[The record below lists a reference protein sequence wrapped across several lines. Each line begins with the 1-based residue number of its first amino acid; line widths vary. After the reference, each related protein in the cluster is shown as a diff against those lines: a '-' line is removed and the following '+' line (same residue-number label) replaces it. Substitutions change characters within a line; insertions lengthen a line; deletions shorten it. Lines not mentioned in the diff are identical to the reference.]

1 MITTTQA
8 WKNYFVDSSVCAVQ
22 MSIRLTNGVT
32 LTINTD
38 RIMEGSLTINDEICQ
53 VGDIDIGSTVSQ
65 EIRFDISNHDGR
77 MNGYNFNGARCILY
91 LIAGTSIQKGVYYLY
106 TSNNVGRVISLYGY
120 DHMAD
125 EVYNTPLNS
134 STSFSGMTCLQA
146 VQSLGFTL
154 ASTSFPNNSYVLP
167 TITVGDMGD
176 EVTARDVLGW
186 ICEICGCYAR
196 YNNLGSLVIK
206 PLGILEFGNNLD
218 GGMFVDEGNKLPYP
232 YKDTTKTMNGI
243 TWTDIGDGRVQARG
257 HATGDSVF
265 RLTDDIDNSD
275 FYIEDEYYTISNGIG
290 SSITRAF
297 VIDGIV
303 GNNSKNTK
311 SFNALLVDDD
321 TIYDRDYTI
330 NTEGYSKF
338 GSIVLKIREGTS
350 GNLIFKPMFNVGKT
364 AREYISYAD
373 SLNIHED
380 SADGGLFMGA
390 YGRNKLP
397 YPYAE
402 RTKTENGLS
411 FYTVT
416 DTGSQ
421 ILVYGTATA
430 DTTFMLQQD
439 MELPVGRYM
448 LWGIDGGSMDTYRM
462 VMYRKEG
469 STYQSVAVCFD
480 GASVEPNL
488 SVTNY
493 FTVESGEEYTLR
505 IIVNEGSYMGDD
517 YASGTLL
524 KPMILS
530 ATDADSTWEY
540 YMKAWTAGDAED
552 GGLFGFWNRSGV
564 TILSESDAT
573 ALSKIMQEPTV
584 SNERFMVT
592 GVKVTNTDI
601 EESVGTDDYMIEIID
616 NPFVTTWQVAQAI
629 ASQVY
634 AVVSGVNFYPFS
646 VSWSADPSFEAG
658 DLVSFECLGRKFTT
672 ICTSFN
678 YTLGNMSQI
687 SCNESDLNNT

>member
-8 WKNYFVDSSVCAVQ
+8 WKNYFVNSSVCAVQ

-32 LTINTD
+32 LTLNTD
-38 RIMEGSLTINDEICQ
+38 RIMEGSLSINDEICQ

-77 MNGYNFNGARCILY
+77 MNGYNFNGSRCILY

-125 EVYNTPLNS
+125 EVYNTPLDS

-196 YNNLGSLVIK
+196 YNNLGRLAIK
-206 PLGILEFGNNLD
+206 TLGILSFGDDLD
-218 GGMFVDEGNKLPYP
+218 GGTWDSNSEFVD
-232 YKDTTKTMNGI
+232 
-243 TWTDIGDGRVQARG
+243 
-257 HATGDSVF
+257 
-265 RLTDDIDNSD
+265 
-275 FYIEDEYYTISNGIG
+275 
-290 SSITRAF
+290 
-297 VIDGIV
+297 
-303 GNNSKNTK
+303 
-311 SFNALLVDDD
+311 VDD
-321 TIYDRDYTI
+321 
-330 NTEGYSKF
+330 
-338 GSIVLKIREGTS
+338 
-350 GNLIFKPMFNVGKT
+350 
-364 AREYISYAD
+364 
-373 SLNIHED
+373 
-380 SADGGLFMGA
+380 ADGGLFIGA

-397 YPYAE
+397 YPYVDG
-402 RTKTENGLS
+402 TKTENGLS

-439 MELPVGRYM
+439 MELPVGKYK

-469 STYQSVAVCFD
+469 NTYQSVAVCFD

-493 FTVESGEEYTLR
+493 FTVGSGEEYTLR
-505 IIVNEGSYMGDD
+505 IIVNEDTDMGED

-530 ATDADSTWEY
+530 ATDSDNTWEY
-540 YMKAWTAGDAED
+540 YRKAWTAGEPYD
-552 GGLFGFWNRSGV
+552 GGLFGFWNRSDV
-564 TILSESDAT
+564 TILSEDDAT

-584 SNERFMVT
+584 ANERFVVT
-592 GVKVTNTDI
+592 GVKVTGTDI

-687 SCNESDLNNT
+687 SCNESDLGNTVNY

>member
-125 EVYNTPLNS
+125 EVYNTPLDS

-196 YNNLGSLVIK
+196 YNNLGRLVIK
-206 PLGILEFGNNLD
+206 PLGILSFGDDLD
-218 GGMFVDEGNKLPYP
+218 GG
-232 YKDTTKTMNGI
+232 
-243 TWTDIGDGRVQARG
+243 TWEDGE
-257 HATGDSVF
+257 
-265 RLTDDIDNSD
+265 
-275 FYIEDEYYTISNGIG
+275 FY
-290 SSITRAF
+290 
-297 VIDGIV
+297 
-303 GNNSKNTK
+303 
-311 SFNALLVDDD
+311 
-321 TIYDRDYTI
+321 
-330 NTEGYSKF
+330 
-338 GSIVLKIREGTS
+338 
-350 GNLIFKPMFNVGKT
+350 NVG
-364 AREYISYAD
+364 
-373 SLNIHED
+373 
-380 SADGGLFMGA
+380 SADGGLFIGA

-439 MELPVGRYM
+439 MELPVGRYK

-469 STYQSVAVCFD
+469 NTYQSVAVCFD

-493 FTVESGEEYTLR
+493 FTVESGEKYTLR

-530 ATDADSTWEY
+530 ATDSDSTWEY
-540 YMKAWTAGDAED
+540 YMKAWTAGDTED